1 VQVDVSS
8 RPSVNAMVQ
17 VDHFGGRIDVL
28 INNAG
33 AIRDAQL
40 VRMTEQN
47 FDLVIAIPSRR
58 R

>member
-1 VQVDVSS
+1 
-8 RPSVNAMVQ
+8 MVQ
-17 VDHFGGRIDVL
+17 ATLDHFGGRIDVL

-47 FDLVIAIPSRR
+47 FDLVI
-58 R
+58 